1 VRAGAGEGDV
11 RGDRLVVL
19 VLVQEGLRSVK
30 GEKLG
35 GSEIKRE
42 QIKGNYVVERA
53 SEIDWYFRGLPSIVV

>member
-1 VRAGAGEGDV
+1 
-11 RGDRLVVL
+11 
-19 VLVQEGLRSVK
+19 VK

-42 QIKGNYVVERA
+42 QIKENYVVERA